1 MLIVVGPAPDLLAR
15 DHISLTYEWGV
26 VADKRKGEGPDV
38 GIWREE
44 DQPRRLETAHGGVFD
59 PAESDGA
66 VGSPV
71 KEV

>member
-1 MLIVVGPAPDLLAR
+1 
-15 DHISLTYEWGV
+15 LTYEWGV
-26 VADKRKGEGPDV
+26 VADERKGEGPDV

-44 DQPRRLETAHGGVFD
+44 DQPRRVEMAHGGVFD

>member
-1 MLIVVGPAPDLLAR
+1 
-15 DHISLTYEWGV
+15 LTYEWGV
-26 VADKRKGEGPDV
+26 VADKRKGEGSDV

-44 DQPRRLETAHGGVFD
+44 DQPRRVEMAHGRVFD